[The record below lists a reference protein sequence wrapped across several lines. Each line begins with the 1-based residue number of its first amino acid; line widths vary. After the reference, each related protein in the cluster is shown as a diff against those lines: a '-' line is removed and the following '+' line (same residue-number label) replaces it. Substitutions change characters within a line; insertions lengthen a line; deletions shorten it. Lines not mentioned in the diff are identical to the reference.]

1 MEELNATMYA
11 MHVFLEQQ
19 QEEMAALKAAQEQ
32 QEQEMAALKAAQEQ
46 QEQEREVCASPIGI
60 TALHAPRTILNLGTV
75 LHLDHTLSPA
85 GTARGDAT
93 DAWVA
98 RGDARGVLRRGDARG
113 DARGVLR
120 HAASPGRDHATPPTL
135 DQFALGRAHQGAPE
149 LT

>member
-1 MEELNATMYA
+1 MEELKNKLFAQQALVEELNATMFA

-85 GTARGDAT
+85 GGDGGAERGAGATGAGDGGAGATGAGARGMCLT
-93 DAWVA
+93 HWHHCLA
-98 RGDARGVLRRGDARG
+98 R
-113 DARGVLR
+113 
-120 HAASPGRDHATPPTL
+120 TPHHP
-135 DQFALGRAHQGAPE
+135 
-149 LT
+149 